1 MNKNILLIYFSWKGA
16 TKRVALD
23 IKKILEKKYRLEV
36 YEIKPKVERNY
47 FDWLI
52 RSFIPN
58 SRVQINPLPFNLT
71 HYDLIYLGLP
81 KWTFSCP
88 PINEYL
94 SLISGVEGK
103 KFKVFITYGGFDEDR
118 YLKAFLKKLKGKKI
132 KVVAT
137 LKVKRSEIGKE
148 EYLRSINEFCSESFN

>member
-1 MNKNILLIYFSWKGA
+1 MNKNILIIYFSWKGA

-23 IKKILEKKYRLEV
+23 IKKILEKKYRLEF

-58 SRVQINPLPFNLT
+58 SRVQINSLPFNLT
-71 HYDLIYLGLP
+71 PYELIYLGLP

-118 YLKAFLKKLKGKKI
+118 YLKAFLKKLKDKKI
-132 KVVAT
+132 EVVAT
-137 LKVKRSEIGKE
+137 LKVKRSEIGGEK
-148 EYLRSINEFCSESFN
+148 YFRSINDFCNDP